1 MPQNDEEISRLYL
14 ELAVEC
20 SGKAA
25 KTHQIDTAAAL
36 KRMAHRYLTQ
46 ALALNPSLRDQ
57 FPDLDESIGFAQ
69 DLRSA

>member
-25 KTHQIDTAAAL
+25 ATHHVDTAAAL
-36 KRMAHRYLTQ
+36 KRMAYRYLTQ
-46 ALALNPSLRDQ
+46 ALVLNPSLRDQ
-57 FPDLDESIGFAQ
+57 FPDLDESIGFSQ
-69 DLRSA
+69 DQRSA